1 MPLLKASKN
10 ETLNFTKKEELV
22 YNSIY
27 SFKPIAIED
36 MKLRGTK
43 YIKIVLLVLVLVRV
57 KFFQMPQFHLKALGY
72 EKMKNPDEK
81 VNIEAFCD
89 AKKLYLKGRGYL
101 PIRE

>member
-1 MPLLKASKN
+1 
-10 ETLNFTKKEELV
+10 
-22 YNSIY
+22 
-27 SFKPIAIED
+27 
-36 MKLRGTK
+36 MKLRGTEYK
-43 YIKIVLLVLVLVRV
+43 KIVLLVLVLLLVLVRV
-57 KFFQMPQFHLKALGY
+57 KFLKALGY